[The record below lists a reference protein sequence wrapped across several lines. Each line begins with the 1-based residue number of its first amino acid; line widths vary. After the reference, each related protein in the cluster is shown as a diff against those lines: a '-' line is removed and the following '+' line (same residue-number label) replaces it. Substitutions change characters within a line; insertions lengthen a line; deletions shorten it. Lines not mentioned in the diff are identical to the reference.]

1 MEARTSLH
9 PDMGYTPSGVRQV
22 VLNILAKKKETAHIA
37 YERMA
42 YSRARGQYV
51 IFLSSGQYI
60 EMAQLFRLRREIGA
74 QLPELQ
80 NFEVIVHQPS
90 ELLEDGALLERTIR
104 EFLIAEEPGLIPF
117 LCPCNFVRE
126 GDFLN
131 ITFGRELAPEL
142 FSRMGA
148 GDKLERFLEDYY
160 GLKLKVKKLA
170 CDLNTQQQEGQS
182 QSAAQIYTEFVKKE
196 APKKAPAKPR
206 KVSAAAPADAPW
218 ETAAPAQAKPA
229 GGGQGGRPYMRK
241 ARGMD
246 GDITKIADL
255 LPEGEALIEGD
266 ILSVETRL
274 IRDGKDTLLTFGITD
289 YTSSIKCKKFLK
301 GTTDELLSLIKKGER
316 FKVRGRNVYDT
327 YAREYC
333 FNVLGVQEAKKTE
346 LMDDAEEKRVELHL
360 HTNMSAQDGVSSAEA
375 YIARA
380 AKWGH
385 KAIAITDH
393 GVVQAFPEAANA
405 AKKYGIKVIFGMEAY
420 LIDDQKKI
428 YAGKQDHSFDDE
440 FIVFDIET
448 TGLRPDTCEIIEIG
462 AVRVK
467 NGEIL
472 DTFGMFARPK
482 MGVPYEITKLTGI
495 TEEMVED
502 APEIEEVIEKFWA
515 FAGDA
520 CLVAH
525 NAEFDTAFVFNKSRA
540 MGIEV
545 HSDVLDTLAVARA
558 HLKELK
564 SFKLNKIGDHYGV
577 TFGHHRAVND
587 AEATAKILLCMFAE
601 LREQGVQ
608 TLQGLNYI
616 GDTKAIAR
624 SARPFHSIILCKN
637 KAGLVNLYK
646 LVSLGHLEYFHNRP
660 RIPKSVMAQH
670 REGLIFGSACEQGEI
685 YRAILDGAED
695 ERLEELASFYDY
707 LEIQPHG
714 NNAFLIREGMV
725 ADEEEL
731 SEINRRICRIADK
744 LGKPVC
750 ATTDCHFLNEG
761 DAYFRRIL
769 METTGFKDA
778 DQQAPLFFKTTGQ
791 MLADFAYLGEEKAR
805 EVVIQNPNAIAEQI
819 EPIELFPGETA
830 MPYIENAD
838 KEILERAYAKAK
850 RLYGDPLPEIIEK
863 RLDKEMGNIIRNGFA
878 VLYWSAMKLVD
889 KSMEDGYLVGSRG
902 SVGSSFA
909 AFADDITEVNP
920 LPPHYRCPNC
930 KYYDFDVDREKYGCG
945 VDMPEAYCPVC
956 GTKYIADGYDIPFE
970 VFLGL
975 NADKVPDID
984 LNFSGE
990 YRPRANKYVEELFGE
1005 EYVFRAGTIS
1015 AIQENTAKGI
1025 VRKFAEMHEMQL
1037 NSAELERLAAGISGV
1052 KKTTGQ
1058 HPGGLVIVP
1067 HGREIYEFSP
1077 IQKPA
1082 DKMAVDTVTTHFDFN
1097 SMHDIL
1103 IKLDILGHDNPT
1115 MIRMLQDL
1123 IGFDPLQIPLND
1135 PETMSLFTSTEAL
1148 GITPEQI
1155 RGVPLGT
1162 FGIPEFGTPATM
1174 NILKKTKP
1182 TTLSELIRIS
1192 GISHGTDVW
1201 KGNAEDLIDQGIAP
1215 LSGVICTRDD
1225 IMNHL
1230 VYKGV
1235 DHKMAFFIMESVR
1248 KGKWAKGKEKDQ
1260 EKMEQAMRDANVEEW
1275 FIESCRKIQYMFPKA
1290 HAVAYVVMALRIA
1303 YCKVHYPA
1311 EFYATTF
1318 TIKLEDFGA
1327 PTILGG
1333 IPAIKARLRELDE
1346 LGMKKSATEK
1356 SEGVVLELAL
1366 EMLERGLKFL
1376 PVDLKKSK
1384 AKQFTLEDGK
1394 IRMPF
1399 MAVPQLGDK
1408 AAELL
1413 EQEASQGDFLSV
1425 EELKKKCKLSSS
1437 VLDTMREMGCLA
1449 GLPEKAQLTIFDVLG

>member
-1 MEARTSLH
+1 MEARAANLQ
-9 PDMGYTPSGVRQV
+9 MAYTQSGVRQIV
-22 VLNILAKKKETAHIA
+22 ENILSRKKENTCIR
-37 YERMA
+37 YDRLA

-51 IFLSSGQYI
+51 LFLSSQEYVGV
-60 EMAQLFRLRREIGA
+60 AQMLELRRTVAA
-74 QLPELQ
+74 QLPEMQ
-80 NFEVIVHQPS
+80 DFRVVVRQPAA
-90 ELLEDGALLERTIR
+90 LLEDALLLERTVR
-104 EFLIAEEPGLIPF
+104 EFLVAEEPGLIPF
-117 LCPCNFVRE
+117 LCPCKVARQ
-126 GDFLN
+126 GDFLE
-131 ITFGRELAPEL
+131 IIFGRELAPEL
-142 FSRMGA
+142 FSRMQA
-148 GDKLERFLEDYY
+148 SQKVERFLEESY
-160 GLKLKVKKLA
+160 GLELKIRKLT
-170 CDLNTQQQEGQS
+170 CDLNTEQTQKES
-182 QSAAQIYTEFVKKE
+182 QSAAQIYTRFVKKS
-196 APKKAPAKPR
+196 ALPKRPEQR
-206 KVSAAAPADAPW
+206 RSAQREQGAQARAAGAAPEAS
-218 ETAAPAQAKPA
+218 
-229 GGGQGGRPYMRK
+229 QGGRKQAPPR
-241 ARGMD
+241 ARRARSMEGEL
-246 GDITKIADL
+246 TKIADL
-255 LPEGEALIEGD
+255 LPESEAIIEGD
-266 ILSVETRL
+266 ILFVETRL

-301 GTTDELLSLIKKGER
+301 GTVDELLEQIKKGKR
-316 FKVRGRNVYDT
+316 FKVRGRNTYDA
-327 YAREYC
+327 YAREYT
-333 FNVLGVQEAKKTE
+333 FHVLGVQETHKTE
-346 LMDDAEEKRVELHL
+346 LMDEAEHKRVELHL
-360 HTNMSAQDGVSSAEA
+360 HTTMSAQDGVSSAEA

-385 KAIAITDH
+385 RAVAITDH

-420 LIDDQKKI
+420 LVDDQKKI
-428 YAGKQDHSFDDE
+428 YKGAEDRSFLDE

-448 TGLRPDTCEIIEIG
+448 TGFRPDSCEIIEIG

-482 MGVPYEITKLTGI
+482 KGIPYEITKLTGI
-495 TEEMVED
+495 TEAMVED

-525 NAEFDTAFVFNKSRA
+525 NADFDTAFVFKKSQA

-545 HSDVLDTLAVARA
+545 KSDVLDTLAVARA
-558 HLKELK
+558 HLKQLK
-564 SFKLNKIGDHYGV
+564 SFKLNKLGDYYGV
-577 TFGHHRAVND
+577 SFGHHRAVND
-587 AEATAKILLCMFAE
+587 AEATAKIMLHMFAE
-601 LREQGVQ
+601 LKQKGVQ
-608 TLQGLNYI
+608 TLQGLNTLA
-616 GDTKAIAR
+616 DAKSIAK
-624 SARPFHSIILCKN
+624 SARPFHAIILCKN
-637 KAGLVNLYK
+637 KTGLVNLYK
-646 LVSLGHLEYFHNRP
+646 LVSLGHLEYFHTRP

-685 YRAILDGAED
+685 YRAILEGAD
-695 ERLEELASFYDY
+695 DAQLEELAAFYDY

-714 NNAFLIREGMV
+714 NNAFLIREGRV

-731 SEINRRICRIADK
+731 SEINRRICRIASK
-744 LGKPVC
+744 RGMPVC
-750 ATTDCHFLNEG
+750 ATTDAHFLNEE
-761 DAYFRRIL
+761 DAYFRQIL

-778 DQQAPLFFKTTGQ
+778 DQQAPLFFKTTAQ
-791 MLADFAYLGEEKAR
+791 MLEDFSYLGEQKAM
-805 EVVIQNPNAIAEQI
+805 EVVVENPNAIADQVEQ
-819 EPIELFPGETA
+819 IELFPKETA

-850 RLYGDPLPEIIEK
+850 RLYGDPLPQIIQQ
-863 RLDKEMGNIIRNGFA
+863 RLDKEMGSIIRNGFA

-889 KSMEDGYLVGSRG
+889 KSMQDGYLVGSRG

-920 LPPHYRCPNC
+920 LPPHYRCPKC
-930 KYYDFDVDREKYGCG
+930 QHYDFNVDREKYGCG

-956 GTKYIADGYDIPFE
+956 GEKYIADGFDIPFE

-975 NADKVPDID
+975 NAEKVPDID

-1025 VRKFAEMHEMQL
+1025 VRKFAEMHNMQL
-1037 NSAELERLAAGISGV
+1037 NSAELERLAMGISGV

-1082 DKMAVDTVTTHFDFN
+1082 DKMAADTVTTHFDFN

-1123 IGFDPLQIPLND
+1123 IGFDPLKIPLND
-1135 PETMSLFTSTEAL
+1135 PKTMSLFMSTQAL

-1155 RGVPLGT
+1155 RGVTLGT

-1174 NILKKTKP
+1174 SILKKTKP
-1182 TTLSELIRIS
+1182 KTLSELIRIS

-1201 KGNAEDLIDQGIAP
+1201 KGNAEDLIDSGTAP

-1230 VYKGV
+1230 VHKGV
-1235 DHKMAFFIMESVR
+1235 EHKMAFFIMESVR

-1260 EKMEQAMRDANVEEW
+1260 QKMEQAMRDAGVEEW

-1318 TIKLEDFGA
+1318 TIKLEDFDA
-1327 PTILGG
+1327 PTILQGV
-1333 IPAIKARLRELDE
+1333 PAIKARLKELDE

-1356 SEGVVLELAL
+1356 GAGVVLELAL

-1384 AKQFTLEDGK
+1384 AKQFSIEEGK

-1413 EQEASQGDFLSV
+1413 EQAAAEGDFLSV
-1425 EELKKKCKLSSS
+1425 EELKKKCRLSAS

-1449 GLPEKAQLTIFDVLG
+1449 GLPEKSQLTIFDVLG